1 MSVRQIVIGS
11 DHAAVALKAE
21 IVSDLKAAGHSV
33 EDVGTFTPDSVD
45 YPDIAGQVSAAVT
58 SGAGKMGILLC
69 GTGIGV
75 AIAANKFHGIRAATC
90 HDTTTAR
97 LSRQH
102 NDANVLCL
110 GGRILG
116 SAVALDIV
124 KCWLATP
131 FEGGRHERR
140 LLKVEA
146 IEKLEKKEP
155 R

>member
-1 MSVRQIVIGS
+1 MNTRNIVVGS

-21 IVSDLKAAGHSV
+21 IVADLKAAGHSV
-33 EDVGTFTPDSVD
+33 EDVGTFTADSVD
-45 YPDIAGQVSAAVT
+45 YPDIAGQVAAAVI
-58 SGAGKMGILLC
+58 SGPGKMGILLC

-75 AIAANKFHGIRAATC
+75 AIAANKYAGIRAATC

-110 GGRILG
+110 GGRILE
-116 SAVALDIV
+116 SAVALDIIR
-124 KCWLATP
+124 CWLVTP
-131 FEGGRHERR
+131 FDGGRHEGRI
-140 LLKVEA
+140 LKIKA
-146 IEKLEKKEP
+146 IEKKES

>member
-1 MSVRQIVIGS
+1 VSTSRIVIGS

-21 IVSDLKAAGHSV
+21 IVADLRASGHSV
-33 EDVGTFTPDSVD
+33 EDIGTFTADSVD
-45 YPDIAGQVSAAVT
+45 YPDIAGRVATAVAA
-58 SGAGKMGILLC
+58 GDGKVGILLC
-69 GTGIGV
+69 GTGIGM
-75 AIAANKFHGIRAATC
+75 AIAANKFHGIRAANC

-116 SAVALDIV
+116 TAVALDVV
-124 KCWLATP
+124 KCWLATA

-140 LLKVEA
+140 VLKMKE
-146 IEKLEKKEP
+146 IEKKEH

>member
-1 MSVRQIVIGS
+1 VSARRIVIGS

-21 IVSDLKAAGHSV
+21 IVKELTAAGHSV
-33 EDVGTFTPDSVD
+33 EDVGTFTTDSVD
-45 YPDIAGQVSAAVT
+45 YPDIAAQVAAAVT
-58 SGAGKMGILLC
+58 TGTGAAGILLC

-75 AIAANKFHGIRAATC
+75 AIAANKCHGIRAAVC

-110 GGRILG
+110 GGRIIG

-124 KCWLATP
+124 NCWLATS
-131 FEGGRHERR
+131 FDGGRHERR
-140 LLKVEA
+140 ILKISA
-146 IEKLEKKEP
+146 IEKKEH

>member
-1 MSVRQIVIGS
+1 M
-11 DHAAVALKAE
+11 
-21 IVSDLKAAGHSV
+21 
-33 EDVGTFTPDSVD
+33 
-45 YPDIAGQVSAAVT
+45 T
-58 SGAGKMGILLC
+58 SGAGKVGILLC

-75 AIAANKFHGIRAATC
+75 AMAANKFPGIRAATC
-90 HDTTTAR
+90 HDITTAR
-97 LSRQH
+97 LSRRH

-116 SAVALDIV
+116 SAVALEIV

-140 LLKVEA
+140 LLKMEA
-146 IEKLEKKEP
+146 IEKKEP